1 MTLNLDA
8 DFLQRRPA
16 NYRPLTPMNFLLRAA
31 DVFPDRVAIIHGEER
46 YTWREHAHRCK
57 ELASA
62 LTHSGIRRGDTVAI
76 LSPNTP
82 AMLEAHFG
90 VPMSG
95 GLLNTLNIR
104 LDAAAIA
111 FILEHCEAKVFL
123 VDKQFSDVAR
133 VALAQMEFKPLV
145 VDIEDALAEGGERI
159 GSCTYEEFLQRGHA
173 EEPTYWPE
181 DEFEALSLNYTSG
194 TTGNSKGV
202 LYHHR
207 GAYLNALGQL
217 LHHKMDADS
226 VYLWTLPMFHCNGW
240 CFSWAIAAV
249 GGTHVC
255 LRKVVPEQI
264 FESIEANGVTH
275 LCGAPTVLGMLIES
289 GKSASRKLSRPV
301 AVMTAGAA
309 PPAAVLKETEALG
322 FVVRHV
328 YGTTELHG
336 VTALCDWHREWNDLV
351 PDERSQKM
359 ARQGVRTAVTD
370 AMIVADPITLEPVLH
385 NGSVMGEVLFRG
397 SVGMK
402 GYLKNRE
409 ATEEAFAGG
418 WYHTGDLA
426 VVHADGYIEIKDR
439 SKDIIISGGENI
451 SSIEIEDV
459 LFKHP
464 AVSYAAVIAMPDK
477 QWGERPCA
485 FVELKPGPDNR
496 VSEQE
501 LLDFCRARLAKFK
514 VPNRVILGPIERT
527 ATGKV
532 QKFKLR
538 GLVRDNVQGA

>member
-8 DFLQRRPA
+8 EFLQRRPA
-16 NYRPLTPMNFLLRAA
+16 NHRPLTPLNFLLRAS
-31 DVFPDRVAIIHGEER
+31 DVFPERVAIIHGELTF
-46 YTWREHAHRCK
+46 TWREYAHRCK
-57 ELASA
+57 RLASA
-62 LTHSGIRRGDTVAI
+62 LMRMGVRKGDAVAI

-95 GLLNTLNIR
+95 GLLNTLNTR

-111 FILEHCEAKVFL
+111 FILDHCEAKVFL
-123 VDKQFSDVAR
+123 VDKQLSGVAQD
-133 VALAQMEFKPLV
+133 ALALMKGKPVV
-145 VDIEDALAEGGERI
+145 VDIEDTLAEGGHRI
-159 GSCTYEEFLQRGHA
+159 GSCTYEEFLDRGRDD
-173 EEPTYWPE
+173 EPTYWPE
-181 DEFEALSLNYTSG
+181 DEFEALALNYTSG
-194 TTGNSKGV
+194 TTGNPKGV

-207 GAYLNALGQL
+207 GAYLISLGQL
-217 LHHKMDADS
+217 MHHKIDADS

-240 CFSWAIAAV
+240 CFTWAIAAV

-255 LRKVVPEQI
+255 LRKVVPDEI
-264 FESIEANGVTH
+264 FEAISTRGVTH
-275 LCGAPTVLGMLIES
+275 LCGAPTVLSMLIES
-289 GKSASRKLSRPV
+289 GKNSGRKLTKPV

-328 YGTTELHG
+328 YGSTEMHG
-336 VTALCDWHREWNDLV
+336 VTTLCDWHREWDDLG
-351 PDERSQKM
+351 PEERSKKM
-359 ARQGVRTAVTD
+359 ARQGVRTLVTD
-370 AMIVADPITLEPVLH
+370 ALMVADPVTLDPVPH
-385 NGSVMGEVLFRG
+385 NGDAIGEVLFRG
-397 SVGMK
+397 SFGMK
-402 GYLKNRE
+402 GYLKNPA

-426 VVHADGYIEIKDR
+426 VVHPDGYIEIKDR

-459 LFKHP
+459 LFQHP
-464 AVSYAAVIAMPDK
+464 AVSYAAVVAMRNDR
-477 QWGERPCA
+477 WGERPCA
-485 FVELKPGPDNR
+485 FIELKPGPSN
-496 VSEQE
+496 VISEQD
-501 LLDFCRARLAKFK
+501 LLDFCRTRLAKFK
-514 VPNRVILGPIERT
+514 VPDRVIFGPIERT

-538 GLVRDNVQGA
+538 HLIQDSEQSA